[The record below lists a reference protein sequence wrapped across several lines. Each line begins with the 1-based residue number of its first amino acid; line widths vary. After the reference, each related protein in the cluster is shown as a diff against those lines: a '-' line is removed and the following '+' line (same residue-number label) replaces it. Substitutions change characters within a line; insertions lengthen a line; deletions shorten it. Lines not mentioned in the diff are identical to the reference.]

1 MNTIAKRCNTIQLSR
16 MYCTICVQA
25 KKQADKK
32 VTPVLIKTNETK
44 SDDVKSDEAE
54 PPKTYKTTPLRTP
67 NTQSNENLNF

>member
-1 MNTIAKRCNTIQLSR
+1 MNTIAKRCSTIQLSR

-44 SDDVKSDEAE
+44 SDDVKQT
-54 PPKTYKTTPLRTP
+54 KTSHQRRTKLHP
-67 NTQSNENLNF
+67 YEHQIRSQMKI